1 MPQRLTREESQ
12 AVTRGRLLE
21 AGSEVFAEKGF
32 YGASVEEIAERAG
45 YTRGAFYSNFADK
58 AELFLALIDQ
68 RTEQSIEEIS
78 AILRDA
84 SSPEA
89 ALEGIRRRDFSR
101 PLDRSWFLLSTEFR
115 LYALRNAKVRP
126 KLVARE
132 RQIRKAFTRAVT
144 AQLSALGVPPPASP
158 EHLGLIVQALDD
170 GLWMHRQLDPAGVP
184 ADLLVDTL
192 ELLLR
197 ASVAL
202 APGG

>member
-1 MPQRLTREESQ
+1 VPQRLTREESQ

-101 PLDRSWFLLSTEFR
+101 PLDRSWFLLTTEFR

-132 RQIRKAFTRAVT
+132 RQVRQAFTRAAT
-144 AQLSALGVPPPASP
+144 AQLSALGAPLPAPP
-158 EHLGLIVQALDD
+158 EQLGLIVQALDD
-170 GLWMHRQLDPAGVP
+170 GLWMHRQLDPGAVP
-184 ADLLVDTL
+184 ADLLVDVL

-197 ASVAL
+197 AAVAL
-202 APGG
+202 ADGG